1 MVNCMTCRTY
11 TGFLRLLAGLE
22 GVDWRVGRFLR
33 GRLGKSDVPPP
44 SILSVFHSSTPFFIL
59 LLCGFLQACG
69 GLKLIDVSKSSA
81 ALQLTTAQQQV
92 IQPKLKLIRD
102 IVEDYD
108 FEKKQ
113 LEVDYQV
120 FRAGMTERRY
130 NRYEDGFRDS
140 RSRREL
146 NAFRDEARKF
156 LKQREIFID
165 EIKELIEE
173 IAAEL
178 TSDQRLKFAELKLP
192 KLEVPMMLQRDPYND
207 LRYIPNHPLGGVN
220 VF

>member
-1 MVNCMTCRTY
+1 MP
-11 TGFLRLLAGLE
+11 
-22 GVDWRVGRFLR
+22 
-33 GRLGKSDVPPP
+33 SP
-44 SILSVFHSSTPFFIL
+44 SILPIFHSSIPFLIL
-59 LLCGFLQACG
+59 LLCSFLQACG

-92 IQPKLKLIRD
+92 VHPKLKLIRD

-120 FRAGMTERRY
+120 FRAGLTQRQY
-130 NRYEDGFRDS
+130 SRYEDGFRDS

-165 EIKELIEE
+165 EIKDLIEE
-173 IAAEL
+173 IAVEL
-178 TSDQRLKFAELKLP
+178 TPEQRIKFAELKLP

-220 VF
+220 IF

>member
-1 MVNCMTCRTY
+1 MVTCMTCRTY

-22 GVDWRVGRFLR
+22 GFDWRSGRFWR
-33 GRLGKSDVPPP
+33 GRMEEVPPP
-44 SILSVFHSSTPFFIL
+44 SILPIFHSSIPFLIL
-59 LLCGFLQACG
+59 LLCCFLQACG
-69 GLKLIDVSKSSA
+69 GLKLVDISKSSA
-81 ALQLTTAQQQV
+81 ALQLTTAQQQT
-92 IQPKLKLIRD
+92 IHPKLKLIRD
-102 IVEDYD
+102 IIDDYD

-120 FRAGMTERRY
+120 FRSGITQRQY
-130 NRYEDGFRDS
+130 GQYESGFRDT

-156 LKQREIFID
+156 LKQRAIYLD
-165 EIKELIEE
+165 EIEEIVGE

-178 TSDQRLKFAELKLP
+178 TPEQRLKLADMKMP
-192 KLEVPMMLQRDPYND
+192 KLDVPMMLQRDPYND
-207 LRYIPNHPLGGVN
+207 LRYLPNHPLGGMN

>member
-1 MVNCMTCRTY
+1 MTCRTY
-11 TGFLRLLAGLE
+11 TRFLRLLAGLE
-22 GVDWRVGRFLR
+22 GFDWRVGRFFR
-33 GRLGKSDVPPP
+33 GKLEEWGMPCP
-44 SILSVFHSSTPFFIL
+44 SILPIFHSSIPFLIL
-59 LLCGFLQACG
+59 LLCGSLQACG

-81 ALQLTTAQQQV
+81 ALQLTTTQQQV
-92 IQPKLKLIRD
+92 IHPKLKLIRD

-130 NRYEDGFRDS
+130 SRYESGGFMDA

-146 NAFRDEARKF
+146 NEFRDEARKF

-165 EIKELIEE
+165 EIKDLIEE

-178 TSDQRLKFAELKLP
+178 TPEQRVKFAELKLP
-192 KLEVPMMLQRDPYND
+192 KLEVPMMLRRDPYND

>member
-1 MVNCMTCRTY
+1 MTCRTY
-11 TGFLRLLAGLE
+11 TESLRLLAGLE
-22 GVDWRVGRFLR
+22 GFDWRVGRFLR
-33 GRLGKSDVPPP
+33 GRLEESGVPPP
-44 SILSVFHSSTPFFIL
+44 SILPVFHSSIPFLIL

-92 IQPKLKLIRD
+92 VHPKLKLIRD

-120 FRAGMTERRY
+120 FRAGITQRQY
-130 NRYEDGFRDS
+130 SRYEDGFRDS

-146 NAFRDEARKF
+146 NEFRDEARKF

-165 EIKELIEE
+165 EIKDLIEE

-178 TSDQRLKFAELKLP
+178 TPEQRVKFAELKLP

>member
-1 MVNCMTCRTY
+1 MTCRIY
-11 TGFLRLLAGLE
+11 TGFLRLLAGLV
-22 GVDWRVGRFLR
+22 GFDWRVGRFLR
-33 GRLGKSDVPPP
+33 GRLEEWGMPP
-44 SILSVFHSSTPFFIL
+44 SILPVFHFSIPFFIL

-69 GLKLIDVSKSSA
+69 GLKLIDVSKSST
-81 ALQLTTAQQQV
+81 ALQLTTAQEQV
-92 IQPKLKLIRD
+92 IHPKLKLIRD
-102 IVEDYD
+102 LVEDYD

-120 FRAGMTERRY
+120 FRAGITQRQSS
-130 NRYEDGFRDS
+130 RYEDGFMDS

-146 NAFRDEARKF
+146 NQFRDEARKF
-156 LKQREIFID
+156 LRQRAIYLN
-165 EIKELIEE
+165 EIKELVEE

-178 TSDQRLKFAELKLP
+178 TAEQRIKMAELKLP

-207 LRYIPNHPLGGVN
+207 LRYLPNHPLGGVN